1 MKAIVLAATLA
12 AALAAAATPVSAALS
27 GYWDSAKV
35 IHAILGSAQVADALR
50 QQPVERIERTQDG
63 YRLHSRH
70 CRVDVRVTRTA
81 ADRPGPGSFGLGIGR
96 GDCA

>member
-1 MKAIVLAATLA
+1 MKAIVLAATLT

-63 YRLHSRH
+63 YRLHSRD